1 MMEIEKMSQKEIG
14 MNDPCLCG
22 SGKKFKHCCYQ
33 KNYQILD
40 GGKKIKIFAKSLDS
54 VPIHNLN
61 GIRPDMTK
69 VEMINSCIEI
79 IHQILKIEKV
89 GMLGDVVDKVVQDLN
104 IIPNFTYREIGIQ
117 MENDGRFEVYQMQVC
132 SLKGTNPI
140 ELILDKFEE

>member
-1 MMEIEKMSQKEIG
+1 
-14 MNDPCLCG
+14 
-22 SGKKFKHCCYQ
+22 
-33 KNYQILD
+33 
-40 GGKKIKIFAKSLDS
+40 
-54 VPIHNLN
+54 
-61 GIRPDMTK
+61 
-69 VEMINSCIEI
+69 MINSCIEM

-140 ELILDKFEE
+140 ELILDKFER